1 VTGRPGILALTG
13 GIATGKTTVAERLRS
28 RWRFAVVDAD
38 ELARRA
44 VAPGSGAI
52 AAIAARYGSDILLPS
67 GQLDRSRL
75 GAIIFADPQE
85 RAWLEGQI
93 HPFVRDR
100 LAAAADAWK
109 RGDGESE
116 WFTGGD
122 RAIVLVV
129 PLLYETGMET
139 LADAVWVVG
148 CDRETQLRR
157 LMDRNH
163 LDHAAAEARLNSQW
177 PLGEK
182 IARADLLI
190 SNDGTEQDLR
200 DRVDQAAATW
210 LGQP

>member
-1 VTGRPGILALTG
+1 MGRPGILALTG

-44 VAPGSGAI
+44 VAPGTGAI
-52 AAIAARYGSDILLPS
+52 AAIAARYGSSILLPS
-67 GQLDRSRL
+67 GELDRSRL
-75 GAIIFADPQE
+75 GSIIFADPQE

-93 HPFVRDR
+93 HPFVRER
-100 LAAAADAWK
+100 LAEAADGWR
-109 RGDGESE
+109 RGE
-116 WFTGGD
+116 GGD

-157 LMDRNH
+157 LMARNH
-163 LDHAAAEARLNSQW
+163 LDRAAAEARLNSQW
-177 PLGEK
+177 PLEEK
-182 IARADLLI
+182 IARADLVL
-190 SNDGTEQDLR
+190 SNDGTEQDLC

>member
-1 VTGRPGILALTG
+1 MAMGRPGILALTG

-52 AAIAARYGSDILLPS
+52 AAIAARYGSAILLPS
-67 GQLDRSRL
+67 GELDRSRL
-75 GAIIFADPQE
+75 GSIIFADPQE
-85 RAWLEGQI
+85 RTWLEGQI
-93 HPFVRDR
+93 HPFVRER
-100 LAAAADAWK
+100 LAAAAEAWK
-109 RGDGESE
+109 RGE
-116 WFTGGD
+116 GGD